1 MNITE
6 FWNSNNEQQWKG
18 KLNNYWSFVKP
29 ENYKLEKKMNG
40 LDSNKIKVMSANE
53 FYKFLDEEYF
63 VWKYTAKNRSATTR
77 KSLQKYMIQDEMH
90 ELEAIHQKIFSFDLN
105 DALKGLSIALKIRGL
120 GMAGASGLLAL
131 LYPEYFG
138 TVDQFVVKAL
148 NTVENLSQKNNV
160 MRINPDGIKLE
171 C

>member
-29 ENYKLEKKMNG
+29 ENFKLEKKMNG

-63 VWKYTAKNRSATTR
+63 VWKYTVNAAT
-77 KSLQKYMIQDEMH
+77 YCP
-90 ELEAIHQKIFSFDLN
+90 AIDGVSC
-105 DALKGLSIALKIRGL
+105 
-120 GMAGASGLLAL
+120 
-131 LYPEYFG
+131 PEF
-138 TVDQFVVKAL
+138 
-148 NTVENLSQKNNV
+148 
-160 MRINPDGIKLE
+160 DGITGQGTPSL